1 MVVGSSPTSSFYFR
15 ENYTCFNEESTQKIY
30 TQKGKT
36 KMTRNAKD
44 IMVGLL
50 GAYGVIVA
58 IGTVVGGT
66 ALAVINHKEKKAA
79 KELEAQINSW
89 KFG

>member
-1 MVVGSSPTSSFYFR
+1 
-15 ENYTCFNEESTQKIY
+15 
-30 TQKGKT
+30 
-36 KMTRNAKD
+36 MTRNAKD